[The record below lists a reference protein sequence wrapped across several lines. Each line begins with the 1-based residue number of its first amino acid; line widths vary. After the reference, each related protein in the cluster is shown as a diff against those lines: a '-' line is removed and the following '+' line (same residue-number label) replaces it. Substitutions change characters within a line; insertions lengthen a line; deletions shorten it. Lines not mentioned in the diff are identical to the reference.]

1 MDSFLSD
8 LVLVEMLG
16 LQSCCSPQNVTCDHL
31 SPETAQLCPATSTG
45 GPPKAAARVLHG
57 TSDEFWSIPSLLLWS
72 ERAALRQMFGARRQ
86 TPECS
91 HRCREVLQNSAWE
104 HGPAPASR
112 GACTRGNGAS
122 NLIVPCV
129 CARSAALSSALPG
142 PCLGPTTRRSCET
155 APHPWSSLGA
165 PGAANG
171 EVQPW
176 AGWPGTGTVFTLDRA
191 KDALWQQLH
200 VSAFCQ

>member
-72 ERAALRQMFGARRQ
+72 ERAALRQMFGARK
-86 TPECS
+86 
-91 HRCREVLQNSAWE
+91 H
-104 HGPAPASR
+104 
-112 GACTRGNGAS
+112 
-122 NLIVPCV
+122 
-129 CARSAALSSALPG
+129 RSAATGVVRCCKIQPESTGPRQPPGERAQGAMEPQISSSRACVP
-142 PCLGPTTRRSCET
+142 
-155 APHPWSSLGA
+155 
-165 PGAANG
+165 AAR
-171 EVQPW
+171 
-176 AGWPGTGTVFTLDRA
+176 L
-191 KDALWQQLH
+191 
-200 VSAFCQ
+200 

>member
-45 GPPKAAARVLHG
+45 CPPKAAARVLHG
-57 TSDEFWSIPSLLLWS
+57 TSDEFWSIPSLLLCS

-91 HRCREVLQNSAWE
+91 HRCREVLQNSA
-104 HGPAPASR
+104 
-112 GACTRGNGAS
+112 
-122 NLIVPCV
+122 
-129 CARSAALSSALPG
+129 
-142 PCLGPTTRRSCET
+142 
-155 APHPWSSLGA
+155 
-165 PGAANG
+165 
-171 EVQPW
+171 
-176 AGWPGTGTVFTLDRA
+176 
-191 KDALWQQLH
+191 
-200 VSAFCQ
+200 